1 MKKILISIVVLSM
14 AIISLALT
22 ACSDKKD
29 SSSGSSATKEVSKKS
44 EKIDNSPNP
53 ESDFGF
59 STNDDFTE
67 VYIGGYEGDRVHVVV
82 PSEIQGVPVKSVKLS
97 SQMIK
102 SIVIPEGVISLR
114 LDNCHFLSSIKLP
127 NSLREVEL
135 EFLENLKS
143 IELPEGLVIMEI
155 SATGITELKIPNSLE
170 YIGHCINKNLE
181 SIIIPENFH
190 ADNELDPGANDGL
203 NLSMFITGGK
213 INSSIALKKQLKNTP
228 VKALGYGAKEDLKK
242 KYSIE

>member
-135 EFLENLKS
+135 
-143 IELPEGLVIMEI
+143 PEGLVIMEI

>member
-1 MKKILISIVVLSM
+1 MKKTLISIVVLSM

-29 SSSGSSATKEVSKKS
+29 SVSGSGMSKESSKKS

-67 VYIGGYEGDRVHVVV
+67 VYIGGYKGDRVHVVV

-155 SATGITELKIPNSLE
+155 SATGITELKGKKVKATDLRA
-170 YIGHCINKNLE
+170 GAAM
-181 SIIIPENFH
+181 IIAGLIAEGRTTIENAEH
-190 ADNELDPGANDGL
+190 ILRGYDKIIEKLVNVGANIKL
-203 NLSMFITGGK
+203 
-213 INSSIALKKQLKNTP
+213 
-228 VKALGYGAKEDLKK
+228 
-242 KYSIE
+242 IEK

>member
-1 MKKILISIVVLSM
+1 MKKLICIAISLSM
-14 AIISLALT
+14 LVLT
-22 ACSDKKD
+22 SCSGKKD
-29 SSSGSSATKEVSKKS
+29 SGSSSRTAKESSKKS

-67 VYIGGYEGDRVHVVV
+67 VYIGGYKGDRIHVVV
-82 PSEIQGVPVKSVKLS
+82 PSEIQGVPVKSVELS
-97 SQMIK
+97 YQMIE

-114 LDNCHFLSSIKLP
+114 LDNCYLLSSIKLP

-135 EFLENLKS
+135 RLLENLKS

-170 YIGHCINKNLE
+170 YIGHCINNYNLE

-190 ADNELDPGANDGL
+190 AGNELNPGANDGL
-203 NLSMFITGGK
+203 NLSEFITGDK
-213 INSSIALKKQLKNTP
+213 IDSSIALKKQLKNTP
-228 VKALGYGAKEDLKK
+228 VKALEYGAKDDLKK